1 MLFFFAYDIID
12 MGEVVMDELKKIT
25 SQFNIDGELLDIK
38 CNVSGNINK
47 TFFATYK
54 MSTGE
59 IKHFIFQ
66 KINTTVFKEPY
77 KLMKNITNITDFIDM
92 KAKFSDDNTHPSLKV
107 IKTNNNKP
115 LAVILDKNG
124 EKQYYRA
131 YNCIE
136 NSISYDV
143 SDDENVVY
151 NTGKAFGH
159 FQKMLIDY
167 PTNNLEE
174 TIADFHNTPKR
185 YKDFLSDV
193 ELDVCD
199 RAYDVSREITFLIKN
214 AGKIDTIT
222 SLLEKGKIPLRVTHN
237 DTKVN
242 NVMMDKNTGEYLTV
256 IDLDT
261 VMLGSSLYDY
271 GDGVRSTASTSLE
284 DEKDLDKVFLNTK
297 LFEAYTRGYLSEMA
311 EYLTEDEVCNMG
323 ASIEIITFELGLRF
337 LNDYINGDTY
347 FKTSYDKHN
356 LVRARNQF
364 KLLSDIINKRTYID
378 EFILKTYK
386 ENKQKIKK

>member
-1 MLFFFAYDIID
+1 MIIGDYVLDEIKDIVEQFDIEGSIID
-12 MGEVVMDELKKIT
+12 V
-25 SQFNIDGELLDIK
+25 K
-38 CNVSGNINK
+38 CKNNGNINK
-47 TFFATYK
+47 TYMATYK
-54 MSTGE
+54 MNSGE
-59 IKHFIFQ
+59 EKHFIFQ

-77 KLMKNITNITDFIDM
+77 KLMKNIENITNWIEK
-92 KAKFSDDNTHPSLKV
+92 KAKFSGDSKHPCLKV
-107 IKTNNNKP
+107 IPTRKRKP
-115 LAVILDKNG
+115 LAVILDENG

-143 SDDENVVY
+143 SKDKNVVY
-151 NTGKAFGH
+151 NTGKAFGY

-167 PTNNLEE
+167 PINTLEE

-185 YKDFLSDV
+185 YENFLKDI

-199 RAYDVSREITFLIKN
+199 RVDDVSRELIFAIKN
-214 AGKIDTIT
+214 SSCASIIT
-222 SLLEKGKIPLRVTHN
+222 NLMDKGRIPTRVTHN

-271 GDGVRSTASTSLE
+271 GDGIRSAASNSLE
-284 DEKDLDKVFLNTK
+284 DESDLDKVFLNTE
-297 LFEAYTRGYLSEMA
+297 LFESYTDGYLSEMA

-323 ASIEIITFELGLRF
+323 EAIAVITFELGLRF

-347 FKTSYDKHN
+347 FKTNYDKHN
-356 LVRARNQF
+356 LIRARNQF
-364 KLLSDIINKRTYID
+364 KLLSDIKNKMNYINEYTLKKYKEYID
-378 EFILKTYK
+378 KNK
-386 ENKQKIKK
+386 EYVKK

>member
-1 MLFFFAYDIID
+1 MLEEINEI
-12 MGEVVMDELKKIT
+12 V
-25 SQFNIDGELLDIK
+25 SQFNIDGELIDIK
-38 CNVSGNINK
+38 CNSNGNINK
-47 TFFATYK
+47 TFVATY
-54 MSTGE
+54 MMNNGE
-59 IKHFIFQ
+59 KKSFIIQ

-77 KLMKNITNITDFIDM
+77 KLMKNISNVTDFIEM
-92 KAKFSDDNTHPSLKV
+92 KTKFSDDKIHPCLKV

-115 LAVILDKNG
+115 LAVILDENG

-136 NSISYDV
+136 NAVSYDV
-143 SDDENVVY
+143 SDDINVVY

-159 FQKMLIDY
+159 FQKLLIDY
-167 PTNNLEE
+167 PIGMLEE
-174 TIADFHNTPKR
+174 TIANFHNTPKR
-185 YKDFLSDV
+185 YKNFLGDV

-199 RAYDVSREITFLIKN
+199 RVDEVAKEITFVLKN
-214 AGKIDTIT
+214 AGRISTIT
-222 SLLEKGKIPLRVTHN
+222 DLLETGKIPLRVTHN

-242 NVMMDKNTGEYLTV
+242 NVMMNKETGEYLTV

-271 GDGVRSTASTSLE
+271 GDGVRSTASSSLE
-284 DEKDLDKVFLNTK
+284 DETDLDKVFLCTD

-323 ASIEIITFELGLRF
+323 ESIKIITLELGLRF

-347 FKTSYDKHN
+347 FKTNYDKHN
-356 LVRARNQF
+356 LIRARNQF
-364 KLLSDIINKRTYID
+364 KLLSDIINKMPYINS
-378 EFILKTYK
+378 FILETYK
-386 ENKQKIKK
+386 ENKQKVKKIGE